1 MWLRILLIGI
11 LFYLLVNLLGK
22 ALSGGKKQGRD
33 DDGISGKANK
43 GKKKGV
49 PDDLGEY
56 VDYEEVD
63 DD

>member
-1 MWLRILLIGI
+1 MIAS
-11 LFYLLVNLLGK
+11 F
-22 ALSGGKKQGRD
+22 LSGGKKKDSFEDKGRD
-33 DDGISGKANK
+33 AGKK

-49 PDDLGEY
+49 PGDVGEY